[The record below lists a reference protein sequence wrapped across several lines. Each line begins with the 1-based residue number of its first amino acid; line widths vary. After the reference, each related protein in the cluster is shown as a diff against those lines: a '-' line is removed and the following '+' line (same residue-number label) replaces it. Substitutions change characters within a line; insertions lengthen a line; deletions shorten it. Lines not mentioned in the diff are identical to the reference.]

1 MDLSTEYA
9 GLKLRNPLIVS
20 SSKITANVNN
30 IKKCA
35 GMGAGA
41 IVLKSVF
48 EEQIMDSIQE
58 KVNKDD
64 MYFWYPEAE
73 EHVKSL
79 SAGQG
84 VREYIGLIKE
94 AKSAVDIPVIA
105 SVNCTGGDR
114 WVDFAGRIEQ
124 AGADAVELNIA
135 VVPYDEHMNCNEI
148 EETYRNIVRSVVETI
163 SIPVI
168 VKLGFYFSNIVRISK
183 IIQDAGARGLV
194 VFNRFYRPDI
204 DIDSYEIVNHRYLST
219 PAELTLSLR
228 WVGLLSGRLD
238 IDLSASTGIHSPD
251 DVVKQLLAGAA
262 TVQFCS
268 TLYKNG
274 IEQVA
279 KMKEGLE
286 RWMDGKGFEKI
297 DDFRG
302 KVGRDTLQKAAF
314 ERIQYIERSLKP

>member
-1 MDLSTEYA
+1 MDLSTKYA
-9 GLKLRNPLIVS
+9 GLQLRNPLIVS
-20 SSKITANVNN
+20 SSKITGNVDN

-35 GMGAGA
+35 AMGAGA

-48 EEQIMDSIQE
+48 EEQILDSIQE

-84 VREYIGLIKE
+84 VQQYLDLIKE
-94 AKSAVDIPVIA
+94 AKSVVDIPVIA
-105 SVNCTGGDR
+105 SVNCVGGDR
-114 WVDFAGRIEQ
+114 WVDFAGRIEE
-124 AGADAVELNIA
+124 AGADAIELNIA
-135 VVPYDEHMNCNEI
+135 VVPYDEDMDCNSVENSYREI
-148 EETYRNIVRSVVETI
+148 VKNVVGTV

-168 VKLGFYFSNIVRISK
+168 VKLGFYFSNIIKISK
-183 IIQDAGARGLV
+183 ILQDAGASGLV

-204 DIDSYEIVNHRYLST
+204 DTDSFEIVNHRYLST

-238 IDLSASTGIHSPD
+238 IDISASTGIHSPD
-251 DVVKQLLAGAA
+251 DAVKQLLAGAA

-274 IEQVA
+274 IEQTL

-286 RWMDGKGFEKI
+286 KWMDGKGYDRI

-302 KVGRDTLQKAAF
+302 KVGGNTLQKAAF
-314 ERIQYIERSLKP
+314 ERIQYIERTML

>member
-1 MDLSTEYA
+1 MDLSTKYA
-9 GLKLRNPLIVS
+9 GLQLRNPLIVS
-20 SSKITANVNN
+20 SSKITGNVDK

-35 GMGAGA
+35 AMGAGA

-79 SAGQG
+79 SVGQG
-84 VREYIGLIKE
+84 VQQYLNLIKE

-105 SVNCTGGDR
+105 SVNCAGGDR
-114 WVDFAGRIEQ
+114 WIDFAGRIEE

-135 VVPYDEHMNCNEI
+135 VVPYDENMDCNAVEDSYREI
-148 EETYRNIVRSVVETI
+148 VKNVAGTVN
-163 SIPVI
+163 IPVI
-168 VKLGFYFSNIVRISK
+168 VKLGFYFSNIVKISK
-183 IIQDAGARGLV
+183 TLQDAGAKGLV

-204 DIDSYEIVNHRYLST
+204 DTDSFEIVNHRYLST

-238 IDLSASTGIHSPD
+238 IDISASTGIHSPD

-268 TLYKNG
+268 TIYKNG
-274 IEQVA
+274 IEQIL

-286 RWMDGKGFEKI
+286 NWMDGKGFDRIE
-297 DDFRG
+297 DFRG
-302 KVGRDTLQKAAF
+302 KVGGNTLQKAAF
-314 ERIQYIERSLKP
+314 ERIQYIERTML

>member
-1 MDLSTEYA
+1 MDLSTKYA
-9 GLKLRNPLIVS
+9 GLQLRNPLIVS
-20 SSKITANVNN
+20 SSKITGNVDK

-35 GMGAGA
+35 AMGAGA

-79 SAGQG
+79 SVGQG
-84 VREYIGLIKE
+84 VQQYLNLIKE
-94 AKSAVDIPVIA
+94 AKSAIDIPVIA
-105 SVNCTGGDR
+105 SVNCAGGDR
-114 WVDFAGRIEQ
+114 WIDFAGRIEE

-135 VVPYDEHMNCNEI
+135 VVPYDENMDCNAVENSYREI
-148 EETYRNIVRSVVETI
+148 VKNVAGTVN
-163 SIPVI
+163 IPVI
-168 VKLGFYFSNIVRISK
+168 VKLGFYFSNIVKISK
-183 IIQDAGARGLV
+183 ALQDAGAKGLV

-204 DIDSYEIVNHRYLST
+204 DTDSFEIVNHRYLST

-228 WVGLLSGRLD
+228 WVGLLRGRMD
-238 IDLSASTGIHSPD
+238 IDISASTGIHSPD
-251 DVVKQLLAGAA
+251 DAVKQLLAGAT

-274 IEQVA
+274 IEQIL

-286 RWMDGKGFEKI
+286 KWMDGKGFDRIE
-297 DDFRG
+297 DFRG
-302 KVGRDTLQKAAF
+302 KVGGNTLQKAAF
-314 ERIQYIERSLKP
+314 ERIQYIERTML

>member
-1 MDLSTEYA
+1 MDLSTKYA
-9 GLKLRNPLIVS
+9 GLQLRNPLIVS
-20 SSKITANVNN
+20 SSKITGNVDK

-35 GMGAGA
+35 AMGAGA

-79 SAGQG
+79 SVGQG
-84 VREYIGLIKE
+84 VQQYLNLIKE

-105 SVNCTGGDR
+105 SVNCAGGDR
-114 WVDFAGRIEQ
+114 WIDFAGRIEE

-135 VVPYDEHMNCNEI
+135 VVPYDENMDCNAVENSYREI
-148 EETYRNIVRSVVETI
+148 VKNVAGTVN
-163 SIPVI
+163 IPVI
-168 VKLGFYFSNIVRISK
+168 VKLGFYFSNIVKISK
-183 IIQDAGARGLV
+183 ALQDAGAKGLV

-204 DIDSYEIVNHRYLST
+204 DTDSFEIVNHRYLST

-228 WVGLLSGRLD
+228 WVGLLRGRMD
-238 IDLSASTGIHSPD
+238 IDISASTGIHSPD
-251 DVVKQLLAGAA
+251 DAVKQLLAGAT

-274 IEQVA
+274 IEQIL

-286 RWMDGKGFEKI
+286 KWMDGKGFDRIE
-297 DDFRG
+297 DFRG
-302 KVGRDTLQKAAF
+302 KVGGNTLQKAAF
-314 ERIQYIERSLKP
+314 ERIQYIERTML